1 MTTANPAPAG
11 EERYRTPGVYFE
23 EVTPAAPEFPTG
35 VPAFIGFIMETPE
48 TGEQSV
54 ARPMKSYRITRWE
67 QFGQLIGRTVTGG
80 FLGYAVRGFFENGGK
95 RCVVVPVPL
104 PENRPLKDALQA
116 PFKAATDDGKRR
128 DDLQAPFKN
137 QGLLEDI
144 EDIDLVC
151 VPDVMLDVIRE
162 SPEAVLEIQR
172 AVLEH
177 CRRMG
182 NRFAIL
188 DAFPVHADG
197 QGAPDVATVRGALQQ
212 AQALSAADGALYL
225 PWIRVAA
232 LTGHNSVLAPPCGH
246 VAGVYAR
253 TDARVGFHK
262 APANEQLEGVLDLE
276 VDVGNAIQGE
286 LNEAGV
292 NCLRAFPRRGIRVW
306 GARTL
311 SLQPRWRY
319 VNVRRVFLTLTRW
332 LEHNM
337 NDLVM
342 EPNEPSLWER
352 IRYRIGAYCYELLQR
367 GALQGP
373 SPAEA
378 FFVKCD
384 AETNPPAIREAG
396 QVIAELG
403 LATLV
408 PAEFIIIRI
417 TLSVAG
423 ATVTVPT
430 GF

>member
-1 MTTANPAPAG
+1 MTTANPARTG
-11 EERYRTPGVYFE
+11 EEHYRTPGVYFE
-23 EVTPAAPEFPTG
+23 EVAPAVVPGFPTG
-35 VPAFIGFIMETPE
+35 VPAFIGFVEATKDSKKRAPILL
-48 TGEQSV
+48 
-54 ARPMKSYRITRWE
+54 TRYPGHRAFWE
-67 QFGQLIGRTVTGG
+67 QVGQRIGHAGDGR
-80 FLGYAVRGFFENGGK
+80 FLEYAVRGFFENGGS
-95 RCVVVPVPL
+95 RCWVIPVSL
-104 PENRPLKDALQA
+104 PPSPDASALFQ
-116 PFKAATDDGKRR
+116 RE
-128 DDLQAPFKN
+128 
-137 QGLLEDI
+137 GLLEDI

-162 SPEAVLEIQR
+162 SPEVVLEIQR

-188 DAFPVHADG
+188 DAFPIHVDG
-197 QGAPDVATVRGALQQ
+197 QGALDAAAIHGALKQ
-212 AQALSAADGALYL
+212 AKALSAADGALYL

-232 LTGHNSVLAPPCGH
+232 LTGHSSVLVPPCGH

-253 TDARVGFHK
+253 TDTRVGIHK
-262 APANEQLEGVLDLE
+262 APANEPLEGVLDLE
-276 VDVGNAIQGE
+276 VDVGNTIQGE

-311 SLQPRWRY
+311 SPQPRWRY

-332 LEHNM
+332 LERNM
-337 NDLVM
+337 SDLVM

-352 IRYRIGAYCYELLQR
+352 IRHRIGAYCYELLQR

-384 AETNPPAIREAG
+384 AETNPPASREAG

-408 PAEFIIIRI
+408 PTEFIIIRI

-423 ATVTVPT
+423 TTVTVPT